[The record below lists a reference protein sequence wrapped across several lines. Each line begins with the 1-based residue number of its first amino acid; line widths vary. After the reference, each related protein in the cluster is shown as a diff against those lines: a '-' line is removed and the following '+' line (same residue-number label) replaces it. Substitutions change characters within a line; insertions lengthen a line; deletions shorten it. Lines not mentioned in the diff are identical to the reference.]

1 MERKN
6 IDREIT
12 EKEVAALF
20 SDPQWGARFPP
31 LLTLDEAVAMLKIS
45 KQTIYDWSS
54 RGRLDGCKMKVGKHL
69 RLLRDRLIQKFFNE
83 GTHGKR

>member
-1 MERKN
+1 MERKK

-12 EKEVAALF
+12 AKEVAALF
-20 SDPQWGARFPP
+20 SDPHWGERFPP
-31 LLTLDEAVAMLKIS
+31 LLTLDQAGEMLKIS

-69 RLLRDRLIQKFFNE
+69 RLLRDRLIQNFFNE
-83 GTHGKR
+83 GHHGKR